1 MDDTERPGWVTV
13 ELWVWP
19 DQDCIDDEHDVA
31 IERLDRLVEGGR
43 IDDFVV
49 QEWEHQLD
57 VSSPTLSDPQ
67 DERARRRLGEFQRW
81 ARRHGVRL
89 PLSAPEPAGTGR
101 MGPEYDAQDL
111 PRILMAEYEDGEV
124 RSVVPC
130 ESPEGTCTVEERLDE
145 LAAGVS
151 RPAPA
156 AAGG

>member
-1 MDDTERPGWVTV
+1 MDDTERPGWVAV

-31 IERLDRLVEGGR
+31 IERLEGLVEDGR

-57 VSSPTLSDPQ
+57 VSSPTLSN
-67 DERARRRLGEFQRW
+67 AR
-81 ARRHGVRL
+81 
-89 PLSAPEPAGTGR
+89 
-101 MGPEYDAQDL
+101 DL

-130 ESPEGTCTVEERLDE
+130 ESPGGTCTVEERLDE

-151 RPAPA
+151 RPASA